1 MICFSIQP
9 GGQEV
14 LAPLEKISQY
24 GGGGL
29 NLHSPCAPAR
39 VKPGGRGYLYLLHG
53 SLALVPPA
61 TEVRAISLLLQP
73 WNVLSPS
80 VS

>member
-1 MICFSIQP
+1 MNSFSVQP

-14 LAPLEKISQY
+14 LEPLEKISQY
-24 GGGGL
+24 GGGGF
-29 NLHSPCAPAR
+29 NLHSPCAPAG
-39 VKPGGRGYLYLLHG
+39 VKPGGRGYHYLLLG

-61 TEVRAISLLLQP
+61 MEVRTISLLLQP
-73 WNVLSPS
+73 WNVLSSS